1 MIAGAV
7 ARRYAKAL
15 YELANEEGRVEEAG
29 QALSQ
34 FAEAVASAEEGA
46 LTPGLLDREARRKF
60 GAALAAPVGAD
71 TTLGKFVRLVAE
83 RDRIATL
90 PAIYDCFVRI
100 GDRAAGRVRLTLKA
114 ATTLEQTQ
122 IDAVVAAFGNITDG
136 NITAEVEVDSSLLG
150 GAVVELEGRVFDGSV
165 KTRLTRLAARMAG
178 DS

>member
-15 YELANEEGRVEEAG
+15 YELANEEGGVEEVG
-29 QALSQ
+29 QALAQ
-34 FAEAVASAEEGA
+34 LAQAVASAEEGA
-46 LTPGLLDREARRKF
+46 LAPGILDRDSRRKL
-60 GAALAAPVGAD
+60 GTALAAPVGAG

-90 PAIYDCFVRI
+90 PAINEWFVRI
-100 GDRAAGRVRLTLKA
+100 RDRAAGRVRLTLKA
-114 ATTLEQTQ
+114 ATALEQSQ

-136 NITAEVEVDSSLLG
+136 NITAEVETDPSLLG